1 MNNPKTIRAWCS
13 YDVANSVY
21 NLIISTVLF
30 PIYYTTVT
38 RQAFAGDTVTLLGM
52 DFKNTVLYDYVIAAA
67 YFVVVLLSPILSGI
81 ADFTA
86 SKKRFMQF
94 FTYMGAAACFGLYWF
109 AGQNIGYGL
118 LLAGLAVV
126 GYAGSLVFYNSFLPL
141 IASPDRH
148 DSISARGFS
157 WGYGGSVLLLVI
169 NIVCIETYSFW
180 GFADKLQALKFSFLE
195 VGIWWAVVSVY
206 AFVNLK
212 DEAVKGRSKRHFMVN
227 GFHELAKVAKEL
239 WHIKDGIKFL
249 SGYFFYSIG
258 VQTIILVAALFGSSV
273 LQIPSERMIFTIIL
287 LQLVAMAGAHIFA
300 KVSEKQGNRTSI
312 SIMLLIWV
320 SVCISAYLIHFE
332 YQFYLLAAAVGLV
345 MGGIQ
350 SQSRSAF
357 SKLIPAGTV
366 DTASYFSFY
375 DVTEK
380 LAIVFGMFLFGFT
393 EHLTG
398 SMRFSALIFSLFFI
412 AGLVFIRLTKLKYPK
427 KQEAAFLQPPG

>member
-1 MNNPKTIRAWCS
+1 MNNTKIIRAWCS

-38 RQAFAGDTVTLLGM
+38 RQAFSGDTIPVLGM
-52 DFKNTVLYDYVIAAA
+52 NFKNTVLYDYVIALA

-81 ADFTA
+81 ADYTA

-94 FTYMGAAACFGLYWF
+94 FTYLGASACFGLYWF
-109 AGQNIGYGL
+109 TGQNIGYGL
-118 LLAGLAVV
+118 LLAALAVT

-141 IASPDRH
+141 IASPHRH

-169 NIVCIETYSFW
+169 NIVTIETFSFW
-180 GFADKLQALKFSFLE
+180 GFSDKLQALKFSFLL
-195 VGIWWAVVSVY
+195 VGIWWAAVSGF
-206 AFVNLK
+206 AFVYLK
-212 DEAVKGRSKRHFMVN
+212 DEPVKGRSKRHFMVN
-227 GFHELAKVAKEL
+227 GFHELVLVAKEL
-239 WHIKDGIKFL
+239 RQIKDGIKFL
-249 SGYFFYSIG
+249 AGFFFYSIG
-258 VQTIILVAALFGSSV
+258 VQTIILVAALFGSSE

-287 LQLVAMAGAHIFA
+287 LQLVAMAGAHLFA
-300 KVSEKQGNRTSI
+300 WVSKIKGNRTSI
-312 SIMLLIWV
+312 SIMLLVWIA
-320 SVCISAYLIHFE
+320 VCISAFLIYSE
-332 YQFYLLAAAVGLV
+332 YQFYLLAGAVGLV

-357 SKLIPAGTV
+357 SKLIPQGTT

-398 SMRFSALIFSLFFI
+398 SMRFSALVFSLFFI
-412 AGLVFIRLTKLKYPK
+412 TGLVFIRLAKLPGPK
-427 KQEAAFLQPPG
+427 K